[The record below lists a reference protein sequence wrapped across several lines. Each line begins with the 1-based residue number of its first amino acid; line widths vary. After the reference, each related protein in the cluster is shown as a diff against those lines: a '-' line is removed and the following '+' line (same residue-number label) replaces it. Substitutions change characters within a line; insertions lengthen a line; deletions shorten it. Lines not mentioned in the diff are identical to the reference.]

1 MCTRGI
7 LCHHIKLS
15 SPLIEQ
21 GPLKL
26 HYNLL
31 LFLSAQ
37 EVAMSLCVPWSNPSD
52 LSSLKRTHQRLECT
66 NRTLNC
72 ISCSFNPLGKGRMFF
87 LCRDAFKETWEQ
99 PVTPLNL
106 GQLLPSMKVH
116 FLNVI
121 FIAGKTFSL
130 LHHTDSSWFY
140 LIYFGLTTT
149 YYFTF
154 RP

>member
-1 MCTRGI
+1 MCTRGV

-72 ISCSFNPLGKGRMFF
+72 ISCSFDPLGKGRMFF

-99 PVTPLNL
+99 PVTLLNL

-140 LIYFGLTTT
+140 LIYFGL
-149 YYFTF
+149 
-154 RP
+154 